1 MSVETAAP
9 TGLVGTI
16 RSAVSGTGAS
26 IGSVFRNRNLRRIQL
41 AFAGSSI
48 GDWAYSTAVIV
59 WAYDVGGAKTVG
71 IWGAIRLLLMAVVSP
86 LAAGLA
92 DRLPRKQVMIASDLI
107 RVVLVCAA
115 TACLYAG
122 TPPAPVFVLAT
133 LVALIGCAFRPA
145 EAALMPSLVDGPEQ
159 LTASNGVSSTIESLA
174 FFVGPALGAL
184 MIALT
189 DVETVFLLNAATF
202 GLSALLVLGVRPL
215 PGATAADPDEPGDE
229 PGEGPGEGPGD
240 DGKPGVLA
248 EMLAGFSTIGRSGDL
263 RLVAFIIAAQTLIAG
278 ASLVFTVI
286 LAVEVFA
293 TGAEGVGYVNSLFGV
308 GAVLGGLVAIA
319 SARRN
324 RQASDLAFGTLL
336 WSLPLLLVAWQPV
349 TAVVVV
355 TMFLLGLGNPL
366 VDVAFYTIVQ
376 RITPDEVLGRV
387 FGAFEGVLIGSMALG
402 AALMPWA
409 VDQLGFKTALAVLA
423 LVVGV
428 PVLLLLPATRRLDS
442 RLRPPEGLDL
452 LRGVP
457 LFSPLGPATLESLA
471 RQLERT
477 TVRPGDVVLRE
488 GEDSD
493 RFYVIESGAVEI
505 TQDGA
510 VLRQEHAGDFFGE
523 IGLLRDVPRTATVT
537 ATEETVLVALTRSV
551 FLGALAG
558 SDESRVAAEDIV
570 SRRLAT

>member
-1 MSVETAAP
+1 M
-9 TGLVGTI
+9 
-16 RSAVSGTGAS
+16 SGTGAS